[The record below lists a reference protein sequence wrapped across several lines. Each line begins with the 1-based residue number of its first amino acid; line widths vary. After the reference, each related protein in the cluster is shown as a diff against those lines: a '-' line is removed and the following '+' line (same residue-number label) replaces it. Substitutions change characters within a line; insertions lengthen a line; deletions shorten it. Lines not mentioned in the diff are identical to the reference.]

1 VEIVEQDHA
10 WSLEA
15 VVADTRAAVM
25 HLAQDTS
32 ELRSEFRSD
41 IRRLDDRIFQVLLI
55 QLATLATA
63 LGSLVAALVTATR

>member
-1 VEIVEQDHA
+1 MEREHP

-15 VVADTRAAVM
+15 VVADTRAGVV
-25 HLAQDTS
+25 HLAEDLTD
-32 ELRSEFRSD
+32 LRTEMRQD

-63 LGSLVAALVTATR
+63 LGSLITARITATR